1 MKKVLLI
8 ILVLLLGAATAFW
21 FFVLKSGKKG
31 PKAEKTLVAIKGG
44 KRSEAFN
51 ASLQAMLADYYGL
64 TEGLVNWDTAA
75 VGKYSGLLQTSIDS
89 VRIDELKNDTTGL
102 YLTAQDPIANAKT
115 NVAAFITAA
124 TLDEKRVV
132 FNQLSDNIRNL
143 LQTLP
148 PDSGVIY
155 WQECPMAFGEN
166 TTGGWLSNK
175 EEIRN
180 PYLGTSHPKYKNSM
194 LSCGEVKHTIRPDT
208 SSAQ

>member
-75 VGKYSGLLQTSIDS
+75 VGKYSVLLQTSIDS

>member
-51 ASLQAMLADYYGL
+51 ASLQAMLADYYAL
-64 TEGLVNWDTAA
+64 TEGLVNWDTAT
-75 VGKYSGLLQTSIDS
+75 VGKYSLLLQTSIDG
-89 VRIDELKNDTTGL
+89 VKIDELKDDTTGL
-102 YLTAQDPIANAKT
+102 YLTAQDPIANAKI
-115 NVAAFITAA
+115 NVAALITAA

-194 LSCGEVKHTIRPDT
+194 LSCGEVRHTIRPDT
-208 SSAQ
+208 SGLQ

>member
-21 FFVLKSGKKG
+21 FFVLKGGKKG

-51 ASLQAMLADYYGL
+51 ASLQAMLTDYYGL

-75 VGKYSGLLQTSIDS
+75 VGKYSVLLQSSIDG
-89 VRIDELKNDTTGL
+89 VKIDELKDDTTGL

-115 NVAAFITAA
+115 NVAALITAA
-124 TLDEKRVV
+124 TLEEKRVV

-194 LSCGEVKHTIRPDT
+194 LSCGEIKHTIRPDT
-208 SSAQ
+208 SSVQ

>member
-8 ILVLLLGAATAFW
+8 ILVLLLGGATAFW
-21 FFVLKSGKKG
+21 FFVLKGGKKG

-51 ASLQAMLADYYGL
+51 ASLQTMLTDYYGL
-64 TEGLVNWDTAA
+64 TEGLVNWDTTA
-75 VGKYSGLLQTSIDS
+75 VGKFSAQLQISIDG
-89 VRIDELKNDTTGL
+89 VKIDELKDDTTGL

-115 NVAAFITAA
+115 NVAALITAA

-148 PDSGVIY
+148 PDSGIIY

-194 LSCGEVKHTIRPDT
+194 LSCGEIRHKIMPDT
-208 SSAQ
+208 SSVK